1 MDASASRRLRRE
13 AKSAAT
19 SEGAVMS
26 SKSPQKD
33 SAKKQGRTLKEK
45 RAAKKM
51 KQVRLAD
58 TVSKVPPTG
67 H

>member
-1 MDASASRRLRRE
+1 MA
-13 AKSAAT
+13 
-19 SEGAVMS
+19 
-26 SKSPQKD
+26 SKSPQKAN
-33 SAKKQGRTLKEK
+33 AKKQGRTLKEK

-58 TVSKVPPTG
+58 TASRVPPTG